1 MSMTY
6 PNDEPIKKPA
16 SILALFD
23 DGGKTVDRYTIVFN
37 WKPAGNGE
45 KDQWDML
52 ALGNDV
58 TTPAGFSQW
67 TSGVYLK
74 DNAHLGKE
82 ITWEDLSLIHQKHI
96 IMRLQ
101 EGD

>member
-16 SILALFD
+16 SIIALFD
-23 DGGKTVDRYTIVFN
+23 NRGTTVDRYTIVFN
-37 WKPAGNGE
+37 WKQGP
-45 KDQWDML
+45 KYYDML
-52 ALGNDV
+52 ALGDDV

-74 DNAHLGKE
+74 ENSHLGKE
-82 ITWEDLSLIHQKHI
+82 ITWEDLSLTHQKHI
-96 IMRLQ
+96 IMRLK
-101 EGD
+101 EGDE